1 MKNTEV
7 EKLSIDTKGGDT
19 SLLHLISV
27 LDQGIKK
34 RISFKDDERAHFY
47 KKIYKYCKPFKYLIV
62 FVYAFITQLE

>member
-1 MKNTEV
+1 M

-47 KKIYKYCKPFKYLIV
+47 KKIHKYARPVKYLV
-62 FVYAFITQLE
+62 VLFYAFIT